1 LIQKREDGIY
11 LEWHGKIH
19 RTRHE
24 QNRRMFYRGYK
35 TERSLMNRKM
45 IRLFLIGM
53 LLGVMVMAAI
63 TALFAIPANDFRWR
77 MEIYKRGGAAW
88 TVDQNGHVGWKWLVE
103 PISDTPRAK
112 RVIVPPSQTDV
123 RTERL

>member
-1 LIQKREDGIY
+1 
-11 LEWHGKIH
+11 
-19 RTRHE
+19 
-24 QNRRMFYRGYK
+24 MVYRGYK
-35 TERSLMNRKM
+35 TERSLVNRKM
-45 IRLFLIGM
+45 MRLFLIGM
-53 LLGVMVMAAI
+53 LLGVMVMAAV